1 MDRQMMLLLVVMA
14 IALLYTKV
22 KDTDYNKKICV
33 TIITIVMALFSG
45 MRSWWMG
52 DLIKYYTNYLNCNGT
67 DWSDY
72 VFEDY
77 TNLGLPLFFR
87 GAGAVGISF
96 DLCIFIIAVFFSVAL
111 GILVYR
117 FSPSPYWSY
126 LMFIAMG
133 FYIFTFS
140 GLKQTCAM
148 GFVIFAMM
156 AILDNRPV
164 RFLILVL
171 IASVFH
177 APALVFLAAYPMAK
191 KKINASYFFLIAAII
206 ILVYFFHDQ
215 IVEMMAEAYYEEE
228 KLYVA
233 SGGIGG
239 RVLMMALIM
248 VFGIVMRPLQQRDTV
263 FRQVF
268 NLMVVAAIIQYFSTY
283 DNVFSRLADYYY
295 QFIVLFLPLAMES
308 GDHQAM
314 VQPERRHEIRY
325 FTHRSYLLIG
335 LAITLFALWYYNSYI
350 DSSQAILQDFRFFWE
365 IDPYPLYGK

>member
-1 MDRQMMLLLVVMA
+1 MDRQMMLLLVVMV
-14 IALLYTKV
+14 IALLYTRA

-33 TIITIVMALFSG
+33 AAITVLLALFSG
-45 MRSWWMG
+45 LRSWWLG
-52 DLIKYYTNYLNCNGT
+52 DLIKYYTDYLNCNGV
-67 DWSDY
+67 DWRDY
-72 VFEDY
+72 VFQDY
-77 TNLGLPLFFR
+77 TNMGLPLFFR

-96 DLCIFIIAVFFSVAL
+96 DVCIFIIAVFFAVAL

-156 AILDNRPV
+156 AVLDNRPV
-164 RFLILVL
+164 RFVIWVL

-215 IVEMMAEAYYEEE
+215 IVEMLAEAYYEEE

-248 VFGIVMRPLQQRDTV
+248 VFGIVMRPLRQRDTV

-283 DNVFSRLADYYY
+283 DN
-295 QFIVLFLPLAMES
+295 LPLAMES

-314 VQPERRHEIRY
+314 VQPERRYEIRY

-365 IDPYPLYGK
+365 IDPYSLYGK